1 MGIEVSI
8 GLRFGAK
15 TSMTTNTHPAFE
27 LLREQSIPSL
37 KLHYQEYRHRVT
49 GAQQPNT
56 LLRHPKPSL
65 EHRIRKPSHPRVRER
80 ALGRAGLR
88 RPGEQQRQRS

>member
-15 TSMTTNTHPAFE
+15 TSMTTNTHTAFE

-49 GAQQPNT
+49 GSQHIHLAADYQENVFVVALSSVPDDCT
-56 LLRHPKPSL
+56 ALAILLD
-65 EHRIRKPSHPRVRER
+65 IRDFSGSRY
-80 ALGRAGLR
+80 
-88 RPGEQQRQRS
+88 